1 MFPKLVVVY
10 EGERVLGEVQLHLQD
25 GVVLGEELKEIR
37 ISHYSPPSERC
48 PPLAVLHTIN
58 STGICFK
65 MESTVKNQDSPL
77 SFLHASC
84 LRDNKIGNLGT
95 TAVASI
101 GGGEIHLVAMHSRK
115 YEGQNPCFWGFNVAS
130 SLYNSCLVMLNLR
143 CLGIVFDLD
152 ETLIVANTMR
162 SFEDRI
168 EALQRKLN
176 SESDPQR
183 VSGMLAEV
191 KRYQEDKNILK
202 QYAESDQVIDNG
214 KVIKLQ
220 SEVVP
225 ALSDT
230 HQPIVRPLIRLQDR
244 NIILTRINPLIRD
257 TSVLVRLRPAWE
269 DLRSYLTARGR
280 KRFEVFVCTMAERD
294 YALEMWRLL
303 DPESNL
309 INSRQLLDRIVCV
322 KSGSRK
328 SLFNVFQDGN
338 CHPKMALV
346 IDDRLKVWDEKDQ
359 PRVHVVPAF
368 APYYAPQAEANNT
381 IPVLCVARNVACNV
395 RGGFFKEFDDGMLQR
410 ISEVVYEDD
419 VKHVPSS
426 PDVSQYLVSEDDPS
440 ALNGN
445 KESLGFDGMADA
457 EVERRLKSL
466 RLFSF
471 SMLTFSSCMLI
482 SFYVLQSTSNIV
494 SAEANSMITFENQNI
509 QEAMSASS
517 SAPPPNG
524 NLDPRIASALHYA
537 VSSSSFTVPPPTIQ
551 GAAMSFP
558 SQQLPQVTS
567 HIKPPVAHLGQVET
581 TLHSSPAMEEGEL
594 PESELD
600 PDTRRRLLILQ
611 HGQDMREQP
620 PSEPQFPARPPMPVS
635 VPRVQP
641 RNWFPVEEEMSP
653 RQLNRVAPSKE
664 FPLNAESLPMDKNRA
679 HHPPFLQKVEPSI
692 PPSRL
697 LLESQRL
704 PKEVLF
710 MQALPREDQLRLN
723 QSLPD
728 FHSFSGGDSSVAQP
742 SSANKDLDLEAGQI
756 DPYTETCTGALQDIA
771 FKCGT
776 KVEFKQSLLSS
787 MELQFF
793 VEVLFAGE
801 RIGEGIGRTRREA
814 QRQAAEGS
822 LLYLAGNI
830 QMLTSLNAQICFSL
844 KICCL
849 AFGFVVSSV
858 PIALDYVRLLNSS
871 FLFLISSMWLREQ
884 YVNIEGWSA
893 VQGGHTTQGH
903 ARVRVGENVTD
914 SPPHRLEEDKY
925 ISQLRPDSNYVPG
938 DGSRFP
944 NQRDNG
950 FVNDANSF
958 GYQSLPKEEGLTFSP
973 APPPRILDPR
983 IEASKKPTGSIAALK
998 ELCMM
1003 EGLGVAFQTQPQFS
1017 ANPGLKNEV
1026 YAEQYAVGFTFS
1038 RNLLVVLSSGFLIM
1052 VDIERCVRYGNL
1064 EYEVEV
1070 NGQVLGKGIGLTWDE
1085 AKSQAAE
1092 KAIGALKSMLGQFP
1106 YRHQGSPRS
1115 MQSMP
1120 NKRLK
1125 QDFSRVPQRM
1135 PSSGRYPRNG
1145 SPVP

>member
-25 GVVLGEELKEIR
+25 GVVFGEELREIR

-183 VSGMLAEV
+183 V
-191 KRYQEDKNILK
+191 
-202 QYAESDQVIDNG
+202 IDNG
-214 KVIKLQ
+214 KVIKSQ

-426 PDVSQYLVSEDDPS
+426 PDVSQYLISEDDPS

-692 PPSRL
+692 PPGRL

-822 LLYLAGNI
+822 LLYLA
-830 QMLTSLNAQICFSL
+830 
-844 KICCL
+844 
-849 AFGFVVSSV
+849 
-858 PIALDYVRLLNSS
+858 
-871 FLFLISSMWLREQ
+871 
-884 YVNIEGWSA
+884 
-893 VQGGHTTQGH
+893 
-903 ARVRVGENVTD
+903 
-914 SPPHRLEEDKY
+914 DKY

-1052 VDIERCVRYGNL
+1052 VDIGRCVRYGNL

-1106 YRHQGSPRS
+1106 YRHQGAPRS